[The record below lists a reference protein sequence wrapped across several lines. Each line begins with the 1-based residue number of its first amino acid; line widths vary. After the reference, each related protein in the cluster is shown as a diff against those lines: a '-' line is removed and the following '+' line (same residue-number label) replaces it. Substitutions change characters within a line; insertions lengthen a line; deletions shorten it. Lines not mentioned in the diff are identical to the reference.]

1 MCKSQDRGTLSHSF
15 SIWNLFPMSFKTN
28 NIILYYRLRQRTKYS
43 LIGHDL
49 IKKFF
54 LHYLYLLF
62 IYTLTFLTYNY
73 KHKQRLCTDKICLFK
88 TTGLVLENKNIKSYD
103 RGSNEKLFSQ
113 YKSELSIPR
122 SRKFTDQ

>member
-1 MCKSQDRGTLSHSF
+1 
-15 SIWNLFPMSFKTN
+15 MSFKTN

-62 IYTLTFLTYNY
+62 IYTITFLTYNY
-73 KHKQRLCTDKICLFK
+73 KHKQRLRTDKICQFK
-88 TTGLVLENKNIKSYD
+88 MTGLVLENKNIKSYD

-122 SRKFTDQ
+122 SR